1 MPQNQASTQRP
12 FFSAALRHLRDAETL
27 LDVGPR
33 QSPDQAY
40 HLVGFA
46 RECAKKGALS
56 VDWADKAMGHSLDLV
71 DPWLEELILA
81 VDPRVR
87 RAPPSL
93 AIDPEGKL
101 SQWHPKVRYDETGKH
116 KAKEVEGAVDE
127 AQAAVYGLIGD
138 RWAAGLYNT
147 PIQEGG

>member
-1 MPQNQASTQRP
+1 MPQRQPSTPRP

-27 LDVGPR
+27 LHEGPR

-46 RECAKKGALS
+46 VECAKKGALS

-71 DPWLEELILA
+71 DPWLEDLILSIDA
-81 VDPRVR
+81 HTR
-87 RAPPSL
+87 RAPHSRTL
-93 AIDPEGKL
+93 DLNGKL
-101 SQWHPKVRYDETGKH
+101 SQWLPTVRYDETGRH
-116 KAKEVEGAVDE
+116 KAKEVEGAVGE

-138 RWAAGLYNT
+138 RWAAGLYTT

>member
-1 MPQNQASTQRP
+1 MPQNQVSTQRP

-46 RECAKKGALS
+46 VECAKKGGLS

-81 VDPRVR
+81 VDAPTR
-87 RAPPSL
+87 RAPHGL
-93 AIDPEGKL
+93 TLDPNGKL
-101 SQWHPKVRYDETGKH
+101 SQWRPTVRYDETGKH
-116 KAKEVEGAVDE
+116 NAKEVEGAVRE

-138 RWAAGLYNT
+138 RWAAGLYN
-147 PIQEGG
+147 